1 MNMKTIRTKYT
12 SWLWIATLSLFFS
25 CDRMNDLHDEY
36 LQRGET
42 TYLSRIDEINLYP
55 GNKRAELVFVNK
67 DPKATTLVVYW
78 RSRTDSMVFP
88 IPDNSVGQE
97 LKVELTN
104 LPEDFLTFELVTTT
118 ADGESKSLTTEL
130 SARIYGEQYEASLNN
145 RLVDKAIYLES
156 GNELDVTWKGIFEGA
171 VNIEIVYEGTDGNAR
186 TMNIPIEERSILYL
200 NMFKDDLKYRT
211 GYIPAENA
219 IDTFYTEYS
228 DLPFSEQYVIEGLAF
243 NGTNQYMTIAD
254 HPDFNINS
262 GEVLSISLWVK
273 TPINDKNQRLVLKRY
288 VSDAADPV
296 NGNSGYGIVTLPNG
310 RLYADLFHRYLSS
323 TNPGGRFTTVSD
335 NNYYLLDTWIHLVA
349 VFDAPKQQLTLYQNG
364 NIFGTLN
371 KAANIPANASIVS
384 ISDVYVGSWRQSAG
398 GNISE
403 FFKGEIAHLRFWKKT
418 LTPEDIHIDM
428 STPVTAETP
437 GLVAAYDFRKVEGS
451 GTDLTVPDITG
462 NHTGVLHGFSRP

>member
-1 MNMKTIRTKYT
+1 MKTIRTKYT
-12 SWLWIATLSLFFS
+12 SWLWIAILSLFFS
-25 CDRMNDLHDEY
+25 CERMNDLHDEY

-42 TYLSRIDEINLYP
+42 TYLSRIDEVNIYP

-97 LKVELTN
+97 LKVELVN
-104 LPEDFLTFELVTTT
+104 LPEDFLTFELVTTN
-118 ADGESKSLTTEL
+118 GENESKSLTTEL

-145 RLVDKAIYLES
+145 RLVDNAIYLES
-156 GNELDVTWKGIFEGA
+156 ANELDVTWKGAFEGA
-171 VNIEIVYEGTDGNAR
+171 VNIEIAYEGTDGNAR

-200 NMFKDDLKYRT
+200 NMFKDHLKYRT
-211 GYIPAENA
+211 GYVPAENA

-228 DLPFSEQYVIEGLAF
+228 DLPFSEQYVIEGLVF

-273 TPINDKNQRLVLKRY
+273 TSISNRNQRLVLKRY
-288 VSDAADPV
+288 TSTTADPV
-296 NGNSGYGIVTLPNG
+296 NGNTGYGIVPLAN
-310 RLYADLFHRYLSS
+310 RNLYADLHYRNGSQP
-323 TNPGGRFTTVSD
+323 NPGGRATVASGIES
-335 NNYYLLDTWIHLVA
+335 YSLDEWFHVVA
-349 VFDAPKQQLTLYQNG
+349 IFDSPKKQLSLYQNG
-364 NIFGTLN
+364 NLVGTGIIN
-371 KAANIPANASIVS
+371 GTPPENPNIVS
-384 ISDVYVGSWRQSAG
+384 ISDVLVGAWKESDG
-398 GNISE
+398 GNLSE
-403 FFKGEIAHLRFWKKT
+403 FFSGEIAHLRFWKKA
-418 LTPEDIHIDM
+418 LNPEDIYLDM

-437 GLVAAYDFRKVEGS
+437 GLVAAYDFTKVDGT